1 MYCISL
7 ACAFESILNFFLNK
21 ISLNYFFLTKCSG
34 LSFIKSWNRD
44 GINKGIFEFFVH
56 VYVLSKN

>member
-1 MYCISL
+1 MYIASMCFWVD
-7 ACAFESILNFFLNK
+7 FEFFLNK
-21 ISLNYFFLTKCSG
+21 ISLNYFFLTKCSV
-34 LSFIKSWNRD
+34 LSFFKSWNRD